1 MPLEVAAA
9 WLVVLVA
16 AGLCGITYARGQW
29 HLTAGIL
36 FAAASF
42 SAITAPTPL
51 GNVRPEQGALVLLSV
66 AVLATRA
73 RDIWA
78 LARAA
83 PLVAGSA
90 AIYLGANVASSLLFA
105 QSPAESLKI
114 AAWLA
119 LSMAAMVI
127 VAVMVRDRG
136 HDLDLPRWIVAAACI
151 QTLVGLA
158 AVASQAV
165 FNTEWSVQTNDV
177 LLGKTKGLSWEA
189 NLLAINLAMALAFVV
204 LPRSIRMSRGTRVLL
219 VAWLGLGLG
228 LAYSR
233 GGLIALAVGVGIVT
247 LALAW
252 TGRQRIGSLFRRRLV
267 PIGAMT
273 AMALVIAV
281 GTIQVQSAL
290 GRLGVGVTPDT
301 VIVDEGIGDVPIPT
315 ERPGGGDGQPSPSAS
330 PRVRYVGTGDTIEVR
345 LRNIGIGLREIDESP
360 LIGLGTDSFRQRHH
374 EASCDCGAHIAN
386 LPFAAMYD
394 SGAVGLIGL
403 AGLLGSALWAAWRT
417 GRWAYLAALIVM
429 IVGYQITDAFRFASN
444 WIILGVVFGVWLAG
458 TGRTKSKER
467 NGQADTSNQDPAA
480 SR

>member
-1 MPLEVAAA
+1 MFLEVAAA
-9 WLVVLVA
+9 WLVVVVA
-16 AGLCGITYARGQW
+16 AIVCGVTYARGQW
-29 HLTAGIL
+29 PVTAGVL

-51 GNVRPEQGALVLLSV
+51 GSVRPEQGALVVLSIALLV
-66 AVLATRA
+66 TRA
-73 RDIWA
+73 RDVWA
-78 LARAA
+78 LMRAA
-83 PLVAGSA
+83 PLMAVSA
-90 AIYLGANVASSLLFA
+90 VLYLGANVASSLLFA
-105 QSPAESLKI
+105 ASPLESLKI
-114 AAWLA
+114 AGWLA
-119 LSMAAMVI
+119 LSMAGMVI
-127 VAVMVRDRG
+127 VAVLVWNRG
-136 HDLDLPRWIVAAACI
+136 HDLDLPRWIVGAACI

-189 NLLAINLAMALAFVV
+189 NLLAINVAMALAFVV
-204 LPRSIRMSRGTRVLL
+204 LPRSIRVSRGLRVLL

-233 GGLIALAVGVGIVT
+233 GGLIALAIGVGIVM

-252 TGRQRIGSLFRRRLV
+252 TWRHRIASLFRPRLV

-281 GTIQVQSAL
+281 GAIQVQSVL
-290 GRLGVGVTPDT
+290 GRMGVGVTPDT
-301 VIVDEGIGDVPIPT
+301 VIVDAEIGEVPIPT
-315 ERPGGGDGQPSPSAS
+315 ERPGDPVSQPSPSAS

-345 LRNIGIGLREIDESP
+345 MRNIRIGLGEIDESP
-360 LIGLGTDSFRQRHH
+360 LIGLGTDSFRQRHV
-374 EASCDCGAHIAN
+374 EPSCDCGAHIAN

-394 SGAVGLIGL
+394 SGVVGLLGL

-417 GRWAYLAALIVM
+417 GSWAYLGALIVM

-444 WIILGVVFGVWLAG
+444 WIILGAAFGMWLAG
-458 TGRTKSKER
+458 TSRTKSKEQD
-467 NGQADTSNQDPAA
+467 GQADAGNQDQAA